1 MVPDSKKLTRSIP
14 VPLCDIAKCQLCE
27 VARITEPSLR
37 DVARRGS
44 KPAIA
49 RARPKHDFI
58 LPEAEL
64 CQAAR
69 ATRRVN
75 ALSPIGAKPIGQ
87 WDLYKDAVGLRTPTA
102 TV

>member
-1 MVPDSKKLTRSIP
+1 M
-14 VPLCDIAKCQLCE
+14 A
-27 VARITEPSLR
+27 EPSLY
-37 DVARRGS
+37 DIARRGS

-75 ALSPIGAKPIGQ
+75 ALSPIGVKPIG
-87 WDLYKDAVGLRTPTA
+87 
-102 TV
+102 